1 MKIVQIILNVLKLK
15 KMKNKLSSRGV
26 FDLLVLMVGSSEL
39 ERLQDRFSRFSF
51 HHAYVYDID
60 VCPGELFLDFL
71 SWYYL
76 TNEVKNV

>member
-1 MKIVQIILNVLKLK
+1 MGK
-15 KMKNKLSSRGV
+15 KLSSRGV
-26 FDLLVLMVGSSEL
+26 FDLLVLIVGSSEL
-39 ERLQDRFSRFSF
+39 NLLQDRFSRFAA
-51 HHAYVYDID
+51 HHAYIYDVD